1 MKKILLL
8 LLLSCSTKMFAATL
22 TAITDGNWSTAAT
35 WGGSVPQATDIA
47 IIPAG
52 ITVTHNV
59 GINGNMFNNWNNAG
73 TIRVTGK
80 LILQGTE
87 PVLINPVAIEILS
100 GGEFRDE
107 SQYGQIYLNPK
118 STFKVFTGAKLTSNI
133 ETIIYN
139 KTNANSSYSFSST
152 TVNGPFN
159 VTVSGSTTTFST
171 VVLPLTLVS
180 FTGKKLNVNNVL
192 SWQTQSEINADN
204 FLIERSTDGKDYQT
218 VGKVTAKG
226 TSGSNN
232 YSFTDRSTLNGDNI
246 YRLKISDNDGTFT
259 HGDILVSL
267 KRESL
272 GSINVYP
279 SPAKEVVFINSEKNE
294 LVTIYN
300 IEGKSVFS
308 KNLKAGTNS
317 IDVSLFKDG
326 VYFVEQA
333 GQKKSFLK
341 VSR

>member
-1 MKKILLL
+1 MRKLLLSLLL
-8 LLLSCSTKMFAATL
+8 LCCHGAFAATL
-22 TAITDGNWSTAAT
+22 TAVTNGNWTTAAT
-35 WGGSVPQATDIA
+35 WGGTVPQASDIA

-80 LILQGTE
+80 LVLQGTE
-87 PVLINPVAIEILS
+87 PVLTNPVAIEILS

-107 SQYGQIYLNPK
+107 SQNGQIYLNPT
-118 STFKVFTGAKLTSNI
+118 SSFKVFTGGKLTSII

-139 KTNANSSYSFSST
+139 KTTPSASYAFSTT

-159 VTVSGSTTTFST
+159 VSVSGSSTTFST

-192 SWQTQSEINADN
+192 SWQTQSEVNTDN

-218 VGKVTAKG
+218 VGKVAAKAS
-226 TSGSNN
+226 TGSNN
-232 YSFTDRSTLNGDNI
+232 YSFVDRSALNGDNI
-246 YRLKISDNDGTFT
+246 YRLKMTDIDGAFT
-259 HGDILVSL
+259 YSDILVSL
-267 KRESL
+267 KREALS
-272 GSINVYP
+272 SINVYP
-279 SPAKEVVFINSEKNE
+279 SPAKDVLFINSDQNE
-294 LVTIYN
+294 VLTIYN
-300 IEGKSVFS
+300 LEGKSVFS

-317 IDVSLFKDG
+317 VDVSLFKDG

-333 GQKKSFLK
+333 GQKTSFIK
-341 VSR
+341 TSK